1 MELKVK
7 EAELDEKDEELEN
20 KQTGWSWW
28 YFN

>member
-20 KQTGWSWW
+20 KESGWSWW
-28 YFN
+28 PFN